1 MTTLV
6 LDKQS
11 PRNNTYYHNY
21 SELWPIIKWDTL
33 GNLEHLEISEMGL
46 TFEAMFNLLS
56 SINKKLRYLCI
67 RSIHYE
73 LGPSVRYRDIQ
84 IELNRIQYEG
94 SFQIDA
100 AECY

>member
-6 LDKQS
+6 LEKKS
-11 PRNNTYYHNY
+11 PRNNNY
-21 SELWPIIKWDTL
+21 SELLPLIKWDTL

-73 LGPSVRYRDIQ
+73 LGPFFRNRNIQ
-84 IELNRIQYEG
+84 IELNGIQSEG

>member
-1 MTTLV
+1 ME
-6 LDKQS
+6 KQS
-11 PRNNTYYHNY
+11 PRKDYHKY
-21 SELWPIIKWDTL
+21 SELLPLIKWETL

-46 TFEAMFNLLS
+46 THESMFNLLS
-56 SINKKLRYLCI
+56 SLNKKLRYLSI

-73 LGPSVRYRDIQ
+73 IGPSVEYRYIQ
-84 IELNRIQYEG
+84 SELDRIQSEG